1 MTTNTTTQK
10 RSLCLSDYGLQ
21 PRMTVREIMFTLEQ
35 LKTRLGDTT
44 FRPVANSVYFNLN
57 EMKPGQTFEYRQF
70 FKGEKLEV
78 FLIVAHCY
86 MIEHMDY
93 EFANDYS
100 VIRRTN

>member
-1 MTTNTTTQK
+1 
-10 RSLCLSDYGLQ
+10 
-21 PRMTVREIMFTLEQ
+21 MTVREIMFTLEQ